1 MRLTAQRVSFKL
13 AFLFLFT
20 LAGLIN
26 VAAQE
31 PKASK
36 TSPTDEITGLK
47 GELLPTRDNAIEI
60 AGILKG
66 IYEEPKLSQVALK
79 YAQVRKDYA
88 AVVVTITELMKKGD
102 KKVVEALQDANHPSQ
117 LHQRVERFRASSQAY
132 ANDAKI
138 LIDQYQPKG
147 TEDKKTFLEK
157 VEEYLKVL
165 PTGTTVADT
174 VLKFII
180 SKLPG
185 TKRKAAAAAFQTECV
200 WATKWSDVG
209 QSKSTSE
216 KKQP

>member
-1 MRLTAQRVSFKL
+1 MRSTAQRVSFKL

-26 VAAQE
+26 VAAQD

-36 TSPTDEITGLK
+36 TSPTDEIIGLK

-66 IYEEPKLSQVALK
+66 IYEEPKLGQVALK
-79 YAQVRKDYA
+79 YAEVRKDYA
-88 AVVVTITELMKKGD
+88 AVVVTIAELMKKGD
-102 KKVVEALQDANHPSQ
+102 KKVVAALQDANHPSQ

-132 ANDAKI
+132 AKDAKK
-138 LIDQYQPKG
+138 LIDQYQSKG
-147 TEDKKTFLEK
+147 TDKKNFLEK